1 MADPIE
7 FFFDNN
13 EVVSIAILIDTSASA
28 QTVIDGIKRSA
39 TEFIRLLDPRDRASV
54 ITFDHDVH
62 SSCPFTSD
70 HGWLE
75 LCVADAQIAASGL
88 PGSAMR
94 DAPARALSSTLKDV
108 NGRKAV
114 VLLTDGKDIGNKT
127 SRLGLFDR
135 LTETDTSIYLVIF
148 PTGSV
153 IREKQLNQRGM
164 TLIEAE
170 MLKRAIRNVPK
181 DIAADALENHD
192 SASYLD
198 KIAHLCGG
206 RSFVMSTEVSHD
218 AFRSILRELRS
229 SYG

>member
-1 MADPIE
+1 M
-7 FFFDNN
+7 
-13 EVVSIAILIDTSASA
+13 
-28 QTVIDGIKRSA
+28 
-39 TEFIRLLDPRDRASV
+39 
-54 ITFDHDVH
+54 
-62 SSCPFTSD
+62 
-70 HGWLE
+70 
-75 LCVADAQIAASGL
+75 
-88 PGSAMR
+88 
-94 DAPARALSSTLKDV
+94 
-108 NGRKAV
+108 
-114 VLLTDGKDIGNKT
+114 
-127 SRLGLFDR
+127 
-135 LTETDTSIYLVIF
+135 
-148 PTGSV
+148 
-153 IREKQLNQRGM
+153 NQRGM